1 LKNKVSPQPSSIL
14 DVAHQPIGIFD
25 SGIGGLSIAKF
36 IMQQLPNEQL
46 IYVAD
51 SLHAPYGEK
60 PTEFIIERVNR
71 VAKILQERKVKAM
84 VIACN
89 TATVNAIDQ
98 LRATIDIPIIGV
110 EPAIKPAAIY
120 SKTKKVGILV
130 TQATANNK
138 RFLALIQRFSNGA
151 QVLIQ
156 PCPGLVE
163 LIEQGKMQSHQCTNL
178 LAHYLTPLINQ
189 GVDTIVL
196 GCTHYP
202 LLQKKI
208 VKLCGP
214 QVKIMDTAAPV
225 TNELQ
230 RQLLINQIPT
240 TSQKTA
246 SIEFLSSSP
255 SSSLD
260 KLSASLI
267 NQAVNFKLF

>member
-1 LKNKVSPQPSSIL
+1 LKNKISPKSTSIL
-14 DVAHQPIGIFD
+14 DVTHQPIGIFD

-60 PTEFIIERVNR
+60 PTAFIIERVNR
-71 VAKILQERKVKAM
+71 VAQILQERKVKAM

-98 LRATIDIPIIGV
+98 LRAIVDIPIIGV

-138 RFLALIQRFSNGA
+138 RFLALIERFSNGA
-151 QVLIQ
+151 QVLVQ

-163 LIEQGKMQSHQCTNL
+163 LIEQGKLQSHQCADL
-178 LAHYLTPLINQ
+178 LAHYLLPLINQ

-202 LLQKKI
+202 LLQEKI
-208 VKLCGP
+208 INLCGP
-214 QVKIMDTAAPV
+214 QIKIMDTAAPV

-230 RQLLINQIPT
+230 RQLIINQLPT
-240 TSQKTA
+240 TSKETA
-246 SIEFLSSSP
+246 TIEFLSSSP
-255 SSSLD
+255 SSALD

-267 NQAVNFKLF
+267 NQVVNFKLF

>member
-1 LKNKVSPQPSSIL
+1 LKNKISPKSTSIL
-14 DVAHQPIGIFD
+14 DVTHQPIGIFD

-60 PTEFIIERVNR
+60 PTAFIIERVNR
-71 VAKILQERKVKAM
+71 VAQILQERKVKAM

-98 LRATIDIPIIGV
+98 LRAIVDIPIIGV

-138 RFLALIQRFSNGA
+138 RFLALIERFSNGA
-151 QVLIQ
+151 QVLVQ

-163 LIEQGKMQSHQCTNL
+163 LIEQGKLQSHQCADL
-178 LAHYLTPLINQ
+178 LAHYLIPLINQ

-202 LLQKKI
+202 LLQEKI
-208 VKLCGP
+208 VNLCGP
-214 QVKIMDTAAPV
+214 QIKIMDTAAPV

-230 RQLLINQIPT
+230 RQLIINQLPT
-240 TSQKTA
+240 TSKESAT
-246 SIEFLSSSP
+246 IEFLSSSP
-255 SSSLD
+255 SGALD

-267 NQAVNFKLF
+267 NQVVNFKLF